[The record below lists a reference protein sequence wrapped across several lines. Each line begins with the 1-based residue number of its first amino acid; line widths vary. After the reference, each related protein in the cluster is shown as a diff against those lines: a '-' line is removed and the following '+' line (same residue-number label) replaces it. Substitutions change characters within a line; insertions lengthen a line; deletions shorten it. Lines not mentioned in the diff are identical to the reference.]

1 MILSKLPQIEHQ
13 AFSFPDDNRVVVHL
27 NEINQLKTVMEK
39 IEVSAISFVQNNVV
53 VAAKVYIPSV
63 EK

>member
-13 AFSFPDDNRVVVHL
+13 AFPFPDDNRVVVHL

-53 VAAKVYIPSV
+53 VATKVYIPSV